1 MSGILGGVLGTR
13 APTDDLPP
21 GAPRGKEAERLLAA
35 ELLQE
40 LRAIRA
46 HMTDTNERR
55 VGGVVNHVLEVRTAT
70 FPTSGYLTYS
80 WSVPA
85 GCIEVNNM
93 GTGTVTVESGG
104 PSSYV
109 PAAGQGVYP
118 VPAGTIQPVSLA
130 SQRVTLWG
138 TSGETVAFHAF
149 TIGRQTPRSGLGA
162 VDGGAP

>member
-46 HMTDTNERR
+46 HLTQTNESK
-55 VGGVVNHVLEVRTAT
+55 VGGIVNHVLEVRTRV
-70 FPTSGYLTYS
+70 FPTEGFLRYS
-80 WSVPA
+80 FKIPC
-85 GCIEVNNM
+85 GCIEVNNL
-93 GTGTVTVESGG
+93 GTGNVTVETGG
-104 PSSYV
+104 GSSYV
-109 PAAGQGVYP
+109 PVTGTGVYV
-118 VPAGTIQPVSLA
+118 VPAGTIQPVNVA
-130 SQRVTLWG
+130 ATQVTLWG
-138 TSGETVAFHAF
+138 TAGEYVSIQAF
-149 TIGRQTPRSGLGA
+149 TTGWQGRSALGA